1 MVFLAP
7 RFLASP
13 QSERGP
19 ALLLSLP
26 PPNPY
31 FFTVLYSLFR
41 FSSNADIIVGPPNS
55 WGRHFWMESRII
67 KWGKADRHF
76 GHCVL
81 RAQQGPRLHPLWT
94 FSSLTCTPTSL
105 CRTNAISPECV
116 CVVAFGGTR
125 ARWFLSVWEWE
136 NISIAHLGCS
146 CTVKLPVVSL
156 AESKRQASSSF
167 LLPPPPPLAL
177 LLSLDLL
184 CSWHLSHTHFSL
196 SLTLSPPFLCISSG
210 REYGVS
216 HYLMEIRR
224 EGKEPDL
231 PVICLDLLGAEWNL
245 LYWSRVLH
253 ICTCANSYPTI
264 GASWLH

>member
-1 MVFLAP
+1 MGESRSTFRPLCPSCSTRTKAAPSLDVFLADVHAHFFVP
-7 RFLASP
+7 HKRH
-13 QSERGP
+13 
-19 ALLLSLP
+19 LS
-26 PPNPY
+26 
-31 FFTVLYSLFR
+31 
-41 FSSNADIIVGPPNS
+41 
-55 WGRHFWMESRII
+55 WMRMCC
-67 KWGKADRHF
+67 
-76 GHCVL
+76 CV
-81 RAQQGPRLHPLWT
+81 R
-94 FSSLTCTPTSL
+94 
-105 CRTNAISPECV
+105 
-116 CVVAFGGTR
+116 GTR
-125 ARWFLSVWEWE
+125 AHWFLGVWEWE

-156 AESKRQASSSF
+156 AESKRQFSSSF